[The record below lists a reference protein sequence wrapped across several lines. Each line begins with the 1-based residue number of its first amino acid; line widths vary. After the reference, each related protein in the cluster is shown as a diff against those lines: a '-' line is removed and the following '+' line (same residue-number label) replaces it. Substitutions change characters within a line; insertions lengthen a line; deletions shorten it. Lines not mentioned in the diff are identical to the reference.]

1 MRVLVTCSLGGS
13 GHLLPVAHVGT
24 RLAAAGHAVT
34 VLVPPSL
41 ERAARET
48 GLAVHVGNEPPRE
61 AVDSIR
67 DRMAAGPPAAVAGLV
82 DRELLADRCTA
93 ALLPAARAHVR
104 DGVDLVVREACEY
117 AGAVAAREA
126 ATPFATVAVSAS
138 QLEHDVLAMV
148 APILE
153 GFGAGT
159 AGAIAA
165 APFLTAF
172 PAPLDPSPWART
184 VRYRVDAPVAAPLG
198 DWWPGDT
205 RPLVYAT
212 LGSVVGHTPLAARAF
227 ATVLEAVGGLDA
239 RVLVTIGRT
248 FDATTLGVVPPN
260 LRVEPWVPYADVLAA
275 CDLVVCHGGSG
286 TTLGALRA
294 GVPLVVCPLFADN
307 ERNGA
312 MVTMSGAGLA
322 VPRLDASVD
331 GRPDPSRSQELR
343 DAAVRVLADDGF
355 RRAARAIAAKC
366 AAAPPADVALL
377 EAVR

>member
-1 MRVLVTCSLGGS
+1 MRVLVTCSLGGA
-13 GHLLPVAHVGT
+13 GHLLPVAHVGA
-24 RLAAAGHAVT
+24 RLAAGGHAVT

-41 ERAARET
+41 ERGARET
-48 GLAVHVGNEPPRE
+48 GLAVEVGAEPPRE
-61 AVDSIR
+61 EVDSIR
-67 DRMAAGPPAAVAGLV
+67 DRMAAGPPADVAGLV
-82 DRELLADRCTA
+82 DRELFADRCTA
-93 ALLPAARAHVR
+93 ALLPAARELLR
-104 DGVDLVVREACEY
+104 DDVDLVVREACEY
-117 AGAVAAREA
+117 AGVVAAREA
-126 ATPFATVAVSAS
+126 ATPFVTVAVSAS
-138 QLEHDVLAMV
+138 RLEHDVLAMV

-153 GFGAGT
+153 GHGAGT

-184 VRYRVDAPVAAPLG
+184 VRYRVDAPAAAPLP
-198 DWWPGDT
+198 DWWPGDA

-212 LGSVVGHTPLAARAF
+212 LGSVVGHTPLAPRAF
-227 ATVLEAVGGLDA
+227 ATALEAVRDLDA
-239 RVLVTIGRT
+239 RVLVTVGHA
-248 FDATTLGVVPPN
+248 FDASALGAVPAN
-260 LRVEPWVPYADVLAA
+260 VRVEPWVPNADVLAA

-312 MVTMSGAGLA
+312 MVAASGTGLA
-322 VPRLDASVD
+322 VRRLDASLD
-331 GRPDPSRSQELR
+331 ARPDPSRSGELH

-355 RRAARAIAAKC
+355 RRAARAVAAAC
-366 AAAPPADVALL
+366 AAAPPADAALL